1 MNHTTTNKERVGI
14 LTKKMKKRQEPNMVK
29 RQNLSRFTH
38 HVSRFM
44 FYTLFAL
51 LLIYTVPS
59 ANAQT
64 IGVGSKRFTESY
76 VLGEIAKKLLEDAGY
91 RVEHKQGMGGTII
104 VWDALKSGDIAMYPD
119 YTGTIQETILKSATP
134 MTPEQMWSALAEH
147 GIGMAGELG
156 FNNTYALTMRRTDA
170 ETRNI
175 RKISDLKNHPDIKV
189 GLTHEFLDRKDGWEP
204 LSRHYGLQIKPR
216 GLEHALAYVALN
228 NGEIDL
234 MDAYST
240 DAKLAE
246 YDLTVLED
254 DLQFF
259 PKYHAVF
266 LYRLDTDYAAIDAIR
281 GMEGKIDEGLM
292 TQLNAEAER
301 TNDFTAAVSLYFS
314 EVEYRAVEVA
324 SESFVSKLARWTGR
338 HLMLVGI
345 SMAIAILVS
354 IPLGIRA
361 SRPGI
366 LSQIIIGVPGVMQTV
381 PSLALLALL
390 VPVPMLGISPTTAI
404 VALFLYSLLPIV
416 RNTATGLQ
424 NIPTPLR
431 ESATALGLEPS
442 AQLTK
447 VYLPMA
453 SRTILAGIK
462 TSAIINVGTAT
473 LAALIG
479 AGGLGEPII
488 SGLALNDAEV
498 ILQGAIPAALL
509 AILVQVCF
517 DALDRLLIPRGLRL
531 EEASQHAAANE

>member
-1 MNHTTTNKERVGI
+1 
-14 LTKKMKKRQEPNMVK
+14 MKKQQKPNCK
-29 RQNLSRFTH
+29 QQNISRFTL
-38 HVSRFM
+38 HVLRITHYASRFT
-44 FYTLFAL
+44 FYAL
-51 LLIYTVPS
+51 LAFLLIYILPS
-59 ANAQT
+59 ADAQT

-104 VWDALKSGDIAMYPD
+104 VWDALKNGDIAMYPD
-119 YTGTIQETILKSATP
+119 YTGTIQETILKSKTP
-134 MTPEQMWSALAEH
+134 LTAEQMRSALAEH
-147 GIGMAGELG
+147 GIGMTGELG
-156 FNNTYALTMRRTDA
+156 FNNTYALAMRRGDSDA
-170 ETRNI
+170 RNI
-175 RKISDLKNHPDIKV
+175 RKISDLRNHPNLKV
-189 GLTHEFLDRKDGWEP
+189 GLTHEFLERKDGWEP
-204 LSRHYGLQIKPR
+204 LSRRYGLGIKPR
-216 GLEHALAYVALN
+216 GMEHALAYVALN

-240 DAKLAE
+240 DAKLVE

-259 PKYHAVF
+259 PKYNAVF
-266 LYRLDTDYAAIDAIR
+266 LYRLDTEQAAIDAIR
-281 GMEGKIDEGLM
+281 TLDGAIDEGLM
-292 TQLNAEAER
+292 TRLNAEAER
-301 TNDFTAAVSLYFS
+301 TNDFTAAASLYFS
-314 EVEYRAVEVA
+314 EVENRAIEVA

-338 HLMLVGI
+338 HLMLVAI

-366 LSQIIIGVPGVMQTV
+366 LSQVIIGVPGVMQTV

-431 ESATALGLEPS
+431 ESATALGLEPT

-488 SGLALNDAEV
+488 SGLALNNAEV

-517 DALDRLLIPRGLRL
+517 DGLDRLIIPRGLRL
-531 EEASQHAAANE
+531 EEASQQAAAGE